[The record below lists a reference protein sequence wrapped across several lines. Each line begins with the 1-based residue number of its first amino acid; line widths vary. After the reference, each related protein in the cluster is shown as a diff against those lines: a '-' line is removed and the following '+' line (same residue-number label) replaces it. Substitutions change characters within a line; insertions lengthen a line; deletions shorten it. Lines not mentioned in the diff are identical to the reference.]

1 MAGAFCP
8 RCGAQ
13 RTGSYRFCASCAF
26 DFEDPQLAVAPGPA
40 AQAPAEP
47 ATPPLSAPTWGQPP
61 PPGAPTWGQPPPPTG
76 PAPGAPSPAAG
87 SGWGPPPTTTP
98 ARSFALACLVVAA
111 LIVLIPFIAIVAL
124 IFLGGQVSQILSD
137 VGTSI

>member
-26 DFEDPQLAVAPGPA
+26 DFEDPQLAEAPSHAPPA
-40 AQAPAEP
+40 APV
-47 ATPPLSAPTWGQPP
+47 WGQSPPPAGPVPAAPP
-61 PPGAPTWGQPPPPTG
+61 PPAV
-76 PAPGAPSPAAG
+76 

-98 ARSFALACLVVAA
+98 ARSFATACLVVAA
-111 LIVLIPFIAIVAL
+111 LIVLIPFLAIVAL
-124 IFLGGQVSQILSD
+124 IFLGGQVSQILSN